1 MQSCLFHDFRLYS
14 ECKSPKRFLLARF
27 NLAFSSFALRSA
39 ALRLLTSEAK
49 FLRSSTSD
57 NTASNFD
64 KRSTRIFFS
73 SRNCLRLVLEKIFLY
88 FFSTRQSESKLSL
101 FSLIEK
107 APDLRCCT
115 LCLKL
120 KCKDGFLI

>member
-1 MQSCLFHDFRLYS
+1 MFIYRKLWHMQSYSFHDFRLHS
-14 ECKSPKRFLLARF
+14 ECKSPKRFLLASF

-49 FLRSSTSD
+49 FFLRSSTSD

-107 APDLRCCT
+107 VPNLHCCT
-115 LCLKL
+115 
-120 KCKDGFLI
+120 

>member
-14 ECKSPKRFLLARF
+14 ECKSPKRFLLASF

-101 FSLIEK
+101 FSLIEIVSYFSRHGK
-107 APDLRCCT
+107 VQASL
-115 LCLKL
+115 LCS
-120 KCKDGFLI
+120 

>member
-1 MQSCLFHDFRLYS
+1 MFIYRKRWHCQSDLFHDFRLHS
-14 ECKSPKRFLLARF
+14 ECKSPKRFLLASF

-49 FLRSSTSD
+49 FFLRSSTSD

-107 APDLRCCT
+107 VPNLHCCT
-115 LCLKL
+115 
-120 KCKDGFLI
+120 